1 MVVGNQ
7 NQNQKENDMN
17 KTVVMKNFLKTNG
30 GEFIR
35 QDGRWYWKKDGE
47 DLSLVT
53 LTFLKKYK
61 PKVKVEEPK
70 IEEPK
75 VEIKKETKK
84 SRSKKITEIVDNEV
98 QIISETTDENI

>member
-1 MVVGNQ
+1 MGNQ
-7 NQNQKENDMN
+7 NQNQKENKMN
-17 KTVVMKNFLKTNG
+17 KTVVMKNFLKNNG

-35 QDGRWYWKKDGE
+35 QNGRWYWKKDGE

-53 LTFLKKYK
+53 LTFLKNYK
-61 PKVKVEEPK
+61 PKVKIEQLK

-84 SRSKKITEIVDNEV
+84 SRSKKITEIVENEE
-98 QIISETTDENI
+98 QIISEITDENI